1 MLEDGGV
8 VLHRLLGLPVE
19 PQERRNR
26 RHLSP
31 LRRIVSPRM
40 LVEWRGRIS
49 TGAGAGGWGLGAG
62 CGGLGIGAISAAG
75 AIRSACATAESAEL
89 AEPYF
94 SILWKKALRAPLV
107 SAGGAAVSPAP

>member
-26 RHLSP
+26 RHLS
-31 LRRIVSPRM
+31 LLLRIVSPRM

-49 TGAGAGGWGLGAG
+49 TGAGAGGWGWRRR
-62 CGGLGIGAISAAG
+62 LGIGAISAAG

-89 AEPYF
+89 AESYF